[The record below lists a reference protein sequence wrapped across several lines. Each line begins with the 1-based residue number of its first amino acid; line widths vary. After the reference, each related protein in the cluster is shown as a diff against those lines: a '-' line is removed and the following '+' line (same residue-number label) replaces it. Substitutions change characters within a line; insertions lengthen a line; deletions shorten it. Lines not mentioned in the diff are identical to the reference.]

1 MEENE
6 VGWTYLQSNGFTQ
19 SVVILL
25 GILQIFLQ
33 ESILWSFGTFVSM
46 LSLRCTFLN
55 LLRSRS
61 YIPCLQKNYSSDLLN
76 SVS

>member
-25 GILQIFLQ
+25 GDSIDILTRKHTL
-33 ESILWSFGTFVSM
+33 ELW
-46 LSLRCTFLN
+46 
-55 LLRSRS
+55 
-61 YIPCLQKNYSSDLLN
+61 YICEHAQFKVYISEFAQVKVIYPVFTKEL
-76 SVS
+76 